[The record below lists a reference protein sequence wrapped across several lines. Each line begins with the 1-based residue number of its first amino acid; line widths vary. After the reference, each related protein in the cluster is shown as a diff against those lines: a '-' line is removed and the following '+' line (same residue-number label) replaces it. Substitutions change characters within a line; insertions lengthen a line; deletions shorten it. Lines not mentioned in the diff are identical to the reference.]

1 MIENIKNA
9 LTDDE
14 LTQVSGGGAERSGIY
29 EGVTSMRCD
38 FCGYTPSWAGD
49 YMGQTLDC
57 PGCGRHEFHGDYWIH
72 YT

>member
-14 LTQVSGGGAERSGIY
+14 LTQVSAGGAERSDVYG
-29 EGVTSMRCD
+29 GVTSMRCD

-57 PGCGRHEFHGDYWIH
+57 PECGRHEFHGDYWIH